1 MRLGNLRA
9 LLSLVLMEL
18 RDLRMK
24 KFSLILLAAT
34 SLATPAFAITYP
46 VSGRWGLSA
55 ETEPG
60 PIDCEGKRV
69 IRFDDYRRFDSG
81 GGVPDY
87 RVIDLIN
94 EADTNFRI
102 TEEFHTG
109 QIKAQISYTLR
120 LIDSDRIELAM
131 TRGGTLQLKR
141 CV

>member
-1 MRLGNLRA
+1 MDFLGFG
-9 LLSLVLMEL
+9 
-18 RDLRMK
+18 MK
-24 KFSLILLAAT
+24 KISLILLTAT
-34 SLATPAFAITYP
+34 CLATPAFAITYP
-46 VSGRWGLSA
+46 VSGRWGLSS

-69 IRFDDYRRFDSG
+69 IRFDPYRRFDSG

-87 RVIDLIN
+87 RVIDLVN
-94 EADTNFRI
+94 EADTTFLI

-109 QIKAQISYTLR
+109 QINAQIRYTLR

-131 TRGGTLQLKR
+131 SRGGTLKLKR